1 MKAAA
6 ITGALVAALAAGA
19 LATPTFAQP
28 YGYDNGCQ
36 RNDGAAGTVIGGIAG
51 ALIGSN
57 LASHHGGRAG
67 GAALGGIAGAL
78 LGNTISRSS
87 AQSCGYSSQAYYGDT
102 SPGYYD
108 NGYRTSYV
116 QRGDYD
122 RGYDNRYGSN
132 TYGYSRY
139 NQGAYS
145 YRPYG
150 GDYSRS
156 RYPY

>member
-19 LATPTFAQP
+19 VATPTFAQP
-28 YGYDNGCQ
+28 YGYGYDNDCRSHDNGTA
-36 RNDGAAGTVIGGIAG
+36 GAVIGGIAV
-51 ALIGSN
+51 IGSN

-67 GAALGGIAGAL
+67 GAALGAVAGAA
-78 LGNTISRSS
+78 LGNSIARSS
-87 AQSCGYSSQAYYGDT
+87 AQSCGYSGRA
-102 SPGYYD
+102 YYD
-108 NGYRTSYV
+108 NAYRTSYV
-116 QRGDYD
+116 ERRDYD

-132 TYGYSRY
+132 NYGYSRY
-139 NQGAYS
+139 NQGAYG

-156 RYPY
+156 YSPY